1 MSRFLMLF
9 VALCWTTLVPLEV
22 VLASI
27 SLGSSRKG
35 KGKGRAGARRPVD
48 DYAPD
53 LAVVLPPPPV
63 SQESPS
69 GIGVGHHCDELLRS
83 SCPTEIHT
91 VHDDSKAPPLPA
103 KTANSTPAN
112 SEDRAAFPPR
122 MGHDAD
128 MPPVLLQSPLD
139 SVAVASSEDHG
150 EKNPSAVASSED
162 GEKNPSAVAS
172 SEDGEKKTPSVAV
185 ASSEDGEKNPSAVA
199 TTDVPIFLHPPTL
212 ASEEDGEK
220 SEHRSRQERSLP
232 PQDPSQQGPAED
244 RTFAFPLDRL
254 LVLGMGFQCGAGM
267 RALEN
272 QVE

>member
-1 MSRFLMLF
+1 MLF

-139 SVAVASSEDHG
+139 SVAVASSED
-150 EKNPSAVASSED
+150 
-162 GEKNPSAVAS
+162 
-172 SEDGEKKTPSVAV
+172 
-185 ASSEDGEKNPSAVA
+185 GEKNPSAVA